1 MATNGIR
8 SDGGFEAMMASMREL
23 AVNGLDIRVAASNVD
38 AFMRGQL
45 AKGETPEGK
54 KWVPKKSG
62 DRPLKGAASAYMQT
76 VVGRSIVMKVLGR
89 YAFHHFGAGYNP
101 ARPQLPEGRMPKELG
116 NAIRQG
122 LVDDFKAKTKAGK
135 RGYAYYKA
143 RGMKITR
150 AAA

>member
-1 MATNGIR
+1 MTIR
-8 SDGGFEAMMASMREL
+8 SGGGFEAMLASMREL
-23 AVNGLDIRVAASNVD
+23 ATNGLPMTTAAANVD
-38 AFMRGQL
+38 AFMRSQL
-45 AKGETPEGK
+45 AKGETPAGEKWKGTK
-54 KWVPKKSG
+54 KGTK
-62 DRPLKGAASAYMQT
+62 PLKNAPNAYMQT

-101 ARPQLPEGRMPKELG
+101 AREQLPVGAMPPQLG

-135 RGYAYYKA
+135 RGYSYYRA

-150 AAA
+150 APK